1 MRSSSIVPLV
11 LCVEPKRSIRLKDA
25 PGEGGSQKVK
35 VKLKASVPKTE
46 QGPTA
51 KKWKTV
57 VKKLPALGENILK
70 PKRR

>member
-1 MRSSSIVPLV
+1 MWN
-11 LCVEPKRSIRLKDA
+11 LKG
-25 PGEGGSQKVK
+25 PYVSKMHRGEGGSQKVK
-35 VKLKASVPKTE
+35 VKLKASVPKSE